1 MAHEIQPI
9 LFGALKPK
17 NNIQKIWMVFALLS
31 VVTIIEVFF
40 GIKKPLFMV
49 ETSIAGLKLINW
61 FFIILTIY
69 KAYYITWA
77 FMHMDGEQKWFRRAV
92 VWTGVFFI
100 AYITFI
106 FLHEGDYIYEIMK
119 NSFITR
125 NF

>member
-9 LFGALKPK
+9 FFGLLKPK

-31 VVTIIEVFF
+31 VVTTIEVFF
-40 GIKKPLFMV
+40 GIVRPSVMV
-49 ETSIAGLKLINW
+49 ETKLIGLHLLNW

-69 KAYYITWA
+69 KAYYIAWA
-77 FMHMDGEQKWFRRAV
+77 FMHLDGEHKWMRRSV

-100 AYITFI
+100 AYIAFI
-106 FLHEGDYIYEIMK
+106 FLIEGNYIFEIMK
-119 NSFITR
+119 NGFITR